1 MFDSGIKARDLITLL
16 QNEVDVAP
24 DVPNESYLTWLSQLE
39 HLLYTEFI
47 KEQGAVCVEKPAGG
61 RINLA
66 ELPIPTDE
74 APVRFEDIHTVYADK
89 CQLIKSTITSGVIF
103 PNTFYKAGDQL
114 GYPSEDSIDELKII
128 YFVKPAIKTE
138 DSTVKLPFEFIEM
151 AKAKLR
157 GEAFKV
163 ADENA
168 LAAKWL
174 NEYNTQL
181 QDFLLWIQSR
191 QPSFGM

>member
-1 MFDSGIKARDLITLL
+1 MFDSKIKARDLITLL

-39 HLLYTEFI
+39 QLLYTEFI
-47 KEQGAVCVEKPAGG
+47 KEQGAICVEKPIGG

-66 ELPIPTDE
+66 ELPVPAE
-74 APVRFEDIHTVYADK
+74 ESSVRFEDIHTVYADK
-89 CQLIKSTITSGVIF
+89 CQLIKSTLTSGVIF
-103 PNTFYKAGDQL
+103 PNTFYKVGDQL
-114 GYPSEDSIDELKII
+114 GYSSEDVHELKII

-168 LAAKWL
+168 FAAKWL

-181 QDFLLWIQSR
+181 QDFLLWLQSR

>member
-1 MFDSGIKARDLITLL
+1 MFDSKIKARELITLL

-39 HLLYTEFI
+39 QLLYTEFI
-47 KEQGAVCVEKPAGG
+47 KEQGVICVEKPTGN
-61 RINLA
+61 RITLA
-66 ELPIPTDE
+66 DLPIPAEE
-74 APVRFEDIHTVYADK
+74 APVRFEDIHTVYADN
-89 CQLIKSTITSGVIF
+89 CQLIKSTLTSGVIF
-103 PNTFYKAGDQL
+103 PNTFYKVGDQL
-114 GYPSEDSIDELKII
+114 GYSSEDVHELKII

-151 AKAKLR
+151 VKAKLR

-168 LAAKWL
+168 
-174 NEYNTQL
+174 
-181 QDFLLWIQSR
+181 
-191 QPSFGM
+191 